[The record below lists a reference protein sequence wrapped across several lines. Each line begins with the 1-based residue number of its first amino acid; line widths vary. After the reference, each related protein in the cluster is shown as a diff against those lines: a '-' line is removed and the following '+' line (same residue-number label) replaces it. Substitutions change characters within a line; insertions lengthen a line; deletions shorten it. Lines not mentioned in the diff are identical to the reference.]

1 MERPY
6 VFMQRALLTF
16 KAAGLHPPL
25 SGFAEEDFWL
35 RLWVERY
42 GALEPQLF
50 SCCVKKLAGERYF
63 PRLHDMDAAVLDE
76 QKKRQLSRRRT
87 QERRTDCPEPDL
99 FDLANSQ
106 RRVREII
113 EHLQN
118 RLLPVYK

>member
-25 SGFAEEDFWL
+25 SGFAEEGFWL

-50 SCCVKKLAGERYF
+50 NCCVKKLAAERYF

-76 QKKRQLSRRRT
+76 QKSGNWPGGARRSAGQTALSRICLT
-87 QERRTDCPEPDL
+87 
-99 FDLANSQ
+99 
-106 RRVREII
+106 
-113 EHLQN
+113 
-118 RLLPVYK
+118 